1 MMQSQLE
8 EWRPGSFTKNFS
20 WGAAQGLKELYEIIR
35 IGFAGRLEDTP
46 RREFRTRVAKSGR
59 PDYIPINFFLFNK
72 VVDAQDFLLVD
83 ELVFQA
89 LQFPHSRRFDTLAL
103 YAFIL
108 SMVGYWKGAHP
119 YQERPAMWAHR
130 YVTDRYADAFNWDAS
145 KINADD
151 IENFVQNDKRYKAQG
166 ARKLATNLN
175 YLFKVGHIE
184 DLAPK
189 SVSRWWAD
197 AIFLTLDRV
206 IESRAFHRLNIDE
219 DKFDAYLAA
228 AEFFELSGKSSAEKN
243 LAARHVV
250 NLYRVCGGRKRFSE
264 ESVRELTATILEDV
278 ETWIANNPEPIAAV
292 HLTNPQI
299 VKTIPRPCAM
309 LAQSVG
315 FQIFDLEELTELNIS
330 DLVRENLEK
339 SLASLKQRGISPAI
353 SAEELMKL
361 MRGE

>member
-1 MMQSQLE
+1 MPAQPE

-20 WGAAQGLKELYEIIR
+20 WGAGQGLKELHEIIR
-35 IGFAGRLEDTP
+35 IGFDGTLEDTI
-46 RREFRTRVAKSGR
+46 RSKFRTRVANSGR

-72 VVDAQDFLLVD
+72 VFEDQDFLLVD

-89 LQFPHSRRFDTLAL
+89 IKFPHSRRFDTLAL
-103 YAFIL
+103 FAFIL
-108 SMVGYWKGAHP
+108 SMAGHWKGAYP
-119 YQERPAMWAHR
+119 YQQRPAMWAHH
-130 YVTDRYADAFNWDAS
+130 YVSDRYADVFNWDAS

-151 IENFVQNDKRYKAQG
+151 IEHFVQADKRYKAKG

-184 DLAPK
+184 DLASK

-197 AIFLTLDRV
+197 AIFLTLDRA
-206 IESRAFHRLNIDE
+206 IESRESHRLKVE
-219 DKFDAYLAA
+219 DDKYETYLTATG
-228 AEFFELSGKSSAEKN
+228 FFQISGKLGVEKN
-243 LAARHVV
+243 LAARHIV

-264 ESVRELTATILEDV
+264 ESVRELTATILKDV
-278 ETWIANNPEPIAAV
+278 ERWIANNPDPIAAV
-292 HLTNPQI
+292 HLTNPKI
-299 VKTIPRPCAM
+299 IKTIPRPCAM
-309 LAQSVG
+309 LAQSIG
-315 FQIFDLEELTELNIS
+315 FQTFDLDELAELNVS

-339 SLASLKQRGISPAI
+339 SLRELKQRGISPEI